1 MQSETKK
8 ANVARI
14 IKIVLASLWWGAL
27 ALLAFLIVS
36 IFSAKI
42 KGEVPEVLGYSV
54 MNIVS
59 GSMEGEGEDS
69 IPANTYILVKKISPS
84 EVKEGDVICF
94 YSTDPTIYGIPNTHR
109 VVSAPIVNSD
119 GSIEFVTKGDANAIE
134 DKYNAKG
141 ENLIG
146 VYVKRLDG
154 VTSFVKML
162 EGNGMIIML
171 VALQAAVILMVAAG
185 IIKSKA
191 SASDEKDGE
200 DGKKG

>member
-1 MQSETKK
+1 M
-8 ANVARI
+8 
-14 IKIVLASLWWGAL
+14 
-27 ALLAFLIVS
+27 
-36 IFSAKI
+36 
-42 KGEVPEVLGYSV
+42 
-54 MNIVS
+54 
-59 GSMEGEGEDS
+59 D
-69 IPANTYILVKKISPS
+69 
-84 EVKEGDVICF
+84 DVICF

-109 VVSAPIVNSD
+109 VVSEPIVNAD

-162 EGNGMIIML
+162 EGNGMIIMII
-171 VALQAAVILMVAAG
+171 ALQAAVVLMVAAG

-200 DGKKG
+200 DDGKKG